1 MTTTRRSK
9 KMEKPRVLIA
19 DDDPAF
25 TRALTLRLQNEG
37 YKVIASF
44 DGYNALAR
52 TVEGKPDV
60 LVLDIH
66 MPAGDGFT
74 VQDRIAKMPELADV
88 PVIYVT
94 GDTSENTF
102 RAAKAAGAL
111 AIVHKP
117 LEIEELIQ
125 EIERALGRR
134 AA

>member
-1 MTTTRRSK
+1 
-9 KMEKPRVLIA
+9 MEKPRVLIA